1 MNIPFVTSKTNNIKM
16 FRPNHD
22 HMAIGLRKKT
32 GASIPSVPDYA
43 LYPSFSSTS
52 KPERTIELMFAETTK
67 ACLAF
72 TFALYSPL
80 LANSAIQ
87 IDDFT
92 VLELENRSYQFGTNP
107 SDNVTD
113 LAQKKNVKAFKL
125 QLKVI
130 NRGESGEVESL
141 IPVLN
146 NGEKANPTP
155 AS

>member
-1 MNIPFVTSKTNNIKM
+1 MV
-16 FRPNHD
+16 R
-22 HMAIGLRKKT
+22 AI
-32 GASIPSVPDYA
+32 
-43 LYPSFSSTS
+43 
-52 KPERTIELMFAETTK
+52 
-67 ACLAF
+67 
-72 TFALYSPL
+72 
-80 LANSAIQ
+80 
-87 IDDFT
+87 T
-92 VLELENRSYQFGTNP
+92 VLELSNRSYQFGTNP
-107 SDNVTD
+107 SDNVTV